1 MRDIK
6 ELCILLLGFTP
17 WLLFLFLAGH
27 SMPSL
32 KFAIIISLLA
42 ALVFGFSD
50 LRRGFILTW
59 GTLIFFCFCAVVVN
73 ILNVTWVA
81 NYMDL
86 LSKTTLASIMWLTI
100 LMGKP
105 FALQYAQKDAPKER
119 WGDQKFIQGSRFISL
134 TWAYLMSLSVGL
146 SILRR
151 SSSLNLP
158 EWVYFDASLC
168 IIFTGL
174 AITTLFKARK
184 RRQRELGAAR
194 SQRAV

>member
-6 ELCILLLGFTP
+6 ELSVLLLGFTP

-27 SMPSL
+27 SMSSL
-32 KFAIIISLLA
+32 KIAIIISLLA
-42 ALVFGFSD
+42 ALVFGFGD
-50 LRRGFILTW
+50 LKRGFILTW
-59 GTLIFFCFCAVVVN
+59 GTLIFFCFCAVFVN
-73 ILNVTWVA
+73 IFNVTWVA
-81 NYMDL
+81 TYMDL
-86 LSKTTLASIMWLTI
+86 LSKTILATIMWLTI

-119 WGDQKFIQGSRFISL
+119 WGDQKFIQGCRFISL

-151 SSSLNLP
+151 SSLLNLP

-184 RRQRELGAAR
+184 RRQREREAAR

>member
-105 FALQYAQKDAPKER
+105 FTLQYAQKDAPKER